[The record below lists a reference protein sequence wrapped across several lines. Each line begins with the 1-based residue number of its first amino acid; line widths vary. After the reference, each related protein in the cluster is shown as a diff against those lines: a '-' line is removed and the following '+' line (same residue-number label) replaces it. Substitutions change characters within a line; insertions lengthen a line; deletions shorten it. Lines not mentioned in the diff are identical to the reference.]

1 MNHSTL
7 PTLIRSLQNPELYP
21 HPIVRFSL
29 IETHISWVLLTGSYA
44 YKIKKPLNLGFLD
57 FSTLEKRRHFC
68 QEELRLN
75 GRLAPDIYLEVV
87 AIGGGEERPQLNSE
101 GPAIEY
107 AVKMR
112 QFEPDQTFD
121 RLLQRQQ
128 LTTDVIIKTAQIIAS
143 FHEHITKAPKKSEFG
158 SPTAVMRPVRENF
171 AQIRQQSAIT
181 MTAELEQ
188 LADWSEREYAR
199 NLELFDQRKHNGFIR
214 ECHGDLHLGNIA
226 FIDGRIVPFDG
237 IEFNPSLYWID
248 VISEVAFLVMDLT
261 DKQRPDLAYRFLN
274 EYLQHGGD
282 YAGLKL
288 LPFYLT
294 YRAMVRAKVSAIRA
308 SQVSTTEPRQKA
320 VSDYRDYLQLA
331 RHYTETKK
339 PLMLIMHGVSG
350 SGKSW
355 LSNRIIDHF
364 PVIRIRSDVE
374 RKRLF
379 GLTAQQTSQATID
392 GGIYSAQASAL
403 TYHRLLE
410 LAAETLSAGYNVIV
424 DATFL
429 QKQQRKPFF
438 QLAQQAA
445 VPFRIVHTIADRQT
459 LLRQIEE
466 RAKLQDNVSDADP
479 RVLQHQLQTR
489 QPLDVDEQRHAI
501 EIDTAQNAHLTKLW
515 NILDEYKH

>member
-1 MNHSTL
+1 
-7 PTLIRSLQNPELYP
+7 
-21 HPIVRFSL
+21 
-29 IETHISWVLLTGSYA
+29 
-44 YKIKKPLNLGFLD
+44 
-57 FSTLEKRRHFC
+57 
-68 QEELRLN
+68 
-75 GRLAPDIYLEVV
+75 
-87 AIGGGEERPQLNSE
+87 
-101 GPAIEY
+101 
-107 AVKMR
+107 
-112 QFEPDQTFD
+112 
-121 RLLQRQQ
+121 
-128 LTTDVIIKTAQIIAS
+128 
-143 FHEHITKAPKKSEFG
+143 
-158 SPTAVMRPVRENF
+158 
-171 AQIRQQSAIT
+171 